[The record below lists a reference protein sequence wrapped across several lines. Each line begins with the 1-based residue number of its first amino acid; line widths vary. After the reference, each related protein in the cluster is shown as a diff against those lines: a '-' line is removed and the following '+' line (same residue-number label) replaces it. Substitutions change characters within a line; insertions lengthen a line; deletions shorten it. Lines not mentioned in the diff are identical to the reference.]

1 MSVIGVIDSGISN
14 IRSVTNALAAIGVAH
29 RQVLAPA
36 DVADCSHLILPGD
49 GTFHAGMER
58 LQQSGLSEALQQ
70 AAGQGKCILGIC
82 LGMQLLAQ
90 DGTEYGVCPGLG
102 LIPGHVTRLAPADP
116 AYPVPQI
123 GWNRVQFAPHSRLAQ
138 GMGEAGV
145 YYFMHSYAYSDP
157 KAAYVAATFDYAGDV
172 VAMIEHE
179 NIFGVQF
186 HPEKSQQAGLK
197 LLANFA
203 NLN

>member
-14 IRSVTNALAAIGVAH
+14 IRSVTNALAAIGALH
-29 RQVLAPA
+29 RQVVTPA
-36 DVADCSHLILPGD
+36 DVAACSHLILPGD

-58 LQQSGLSEALQQ
+58 LNQSGLADALTQ
-70 AAGQGKCILGIC
+70 AAEQGKFILGIC
-82 LGMQLLAQ
+82 LGMQLLAK
-90 DGTEYGVCPGLG
+90 DGTEFGVCPGLG

-123 GWNRVQFAPHSRLAQ
+123 GWNRVQFAAHARLAQ
-138 GMGEAGV
+138 GMGELGV
-145 YYFMHSYAYSDP
+145 YYFMHSYVYSDP

-179 NIFGVQF
+179 NVFGVQF

-203 NLN
+203 NLK